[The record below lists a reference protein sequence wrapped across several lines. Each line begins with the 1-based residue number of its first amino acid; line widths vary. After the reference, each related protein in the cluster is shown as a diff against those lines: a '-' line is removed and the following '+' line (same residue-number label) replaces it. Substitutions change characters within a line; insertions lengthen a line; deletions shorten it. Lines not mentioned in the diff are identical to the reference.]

1 MIPIQ
6 VGLEEDSYSVAED
19 MSDNDRALLVCAN
32 ASTSVEF
39 GFTVTVSFQSGT
51 AQGKS

>member
-1 MIPIQ
+1 VIPIQ

-39 GFTVTVSFQSGT
+39 GFTVTLSFQSGT
-51 AQGKS
+51 AQGES

>member
-6 VGLEEDSYSVAED
+6 VGLEEDSYSVSED
-19 MSDNDRALLVCAN
+19 MSDNDQALLVCAN

-39 GFTVTVSFQSGT
+39 EFTVTLSFQSGT
-51 AQGKS
+51 AQGES